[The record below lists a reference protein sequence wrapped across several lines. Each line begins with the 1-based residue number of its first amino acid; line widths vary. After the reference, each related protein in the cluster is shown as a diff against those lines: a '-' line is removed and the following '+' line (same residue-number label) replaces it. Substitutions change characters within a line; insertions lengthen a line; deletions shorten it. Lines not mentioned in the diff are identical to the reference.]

1 MKPEE
6 EIQELKSIIQNQGK
20 MLNRAIRALEIQ
32 KECYTYYFNRWSF
45 YLTHKPIA
53 EYVEEEVQKEK
64 ERKKQFYPGYPGI
77 PKGTLDQ
84 KPDKGTDKK

>member
-1 MKPEE
+1 MTPEE

-53 EYVEEEVQKEK
+53 EFVDSEVQKDE
-64 ERKKQFYPGYPGI
+64 ERKRRFYPGHPGV
-77 PKGTLDQ
+77 
-84 KPDKGTDKK
+84 PDKILGKK